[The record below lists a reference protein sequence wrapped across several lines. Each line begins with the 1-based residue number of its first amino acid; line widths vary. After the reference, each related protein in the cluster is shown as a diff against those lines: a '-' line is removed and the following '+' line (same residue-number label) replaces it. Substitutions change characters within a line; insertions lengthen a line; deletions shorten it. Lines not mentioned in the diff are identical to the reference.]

1 MTRKRCERRLP
12 RERGPIR
19 SCSDLRPGRPWRG
32 TPRPNPLSGP
42 SPLSRPAPVLPGPDP
57 GPAPP
62 LPGPSAPR
70 PRPAALPRE
79 RWARPPGPAAAILP
93 FGSRLP
99 RFGGG
104 GVFAAARGAGLGGEG
119 AATPG
124 RGRWRRG
131 PRRRRGRGTGGQTH
145 RRPPPQPLPARSP
158 AREPAANQ
166 VLPKGGRGEAA
177 HRKRGTPA
185 SALAQ
190 NSPRGALA
198 LRIGARVK
206 RRRPLLGK
214 MAAAEVSL
222 WGNFAS
228 GRRHLD

>member
-104 GVFAAARGAGLGGEG
+104 GSSRPRGGPGWA
-119 AATPG
+119 G
-124 RGRWRRG
+124 RG
-131 PRRRRGRGTGGQTH
+131 RRRRGGGGGG
-145 RRPPPQPLPARSP
+145 
-158 AREPAANQ
+158 
-166 VLPKGGRGEAA
+166 GGRGGGGGGE
-177 HRKRGTPA
+177 REG
-185 SALAQ
+185 
-190 NSPRGALA
+190 
-198 LRIGARVK
+198 
-206 RRRPLLGK
+206 RRTGGRPLSHFPRDRQLESRQPIKCSRRGGGAK
-214 MAAAEVSL
+214 RPTGSAEPQLPPLRRTPLAAPSL
-222 WGNFAS
+222 YGLARES
-228 GRRHLD
+228 KGVGRFWVRWLPRRCRCGATLRRDGDI